1 MERKLRFGI
10 LGLGDIA
17 KRFARVLGTSE
28 TGELYAVAS
37 RTLEKAEA
45 FAAEYGAPKAYGS
58 YEELAADPMVDAVYI
73 ATPHNFHLDGAMLA
87 IEHNNAVLCE
97 KPMTVTREE
106 AEKLFAAAKEHN
118 VLLSEAMWS
127 HTIPTYL
134 KAKEWIANGK
144 IGKLRFIDAAFC
156 FALPIEFGTRHY
168 DPARAG
174 GSLLDAGVYPVEF
187 AIGIAGRAPSG
198 VKAAQL
204 KAPTG
209 VDEFSTV
216 TLDFDGEILANCV
229 SAIGLRTINDGYLYG
244 TEGYIYLPNFIAPK
258 KAVLYGKGSEPI
270 EEFEISFADG
280 FSFQIDRFAES
291 YWNGLKENPYIPAW
305 ETVACAEVFDEAFRQ
320 WAE

>member
-17 KRFARVLGTSE
+17 KRFARVLRTSE
-28 TGELYAVAS
+28 SGELYAAAS

-45 FAAEYGAPKAYGS
+45 FAKEYGAKKAYGS
-58 YEELAADPMVDAVYI
+58 YEELVKDPMVDAVYVAI
-73 ATPHNFHLDGAMLA
+73 PHNFHFDASLLA
-87 IEHNNAVLCE
+87 ITHGKAVLCE

-134 KAKEWIANGK
+134 KAKEWIAQGK

-156 FALPIEFGTRHY
+156 FAVPIEFGTRHY

-187 AIGIAGRAPSG
+187 AIGMVGKAPSA

-216 TLDFDGEILANCV
+216 TLDFDGEVLANCV
-229 SAIGLRTINDGYLYG
+229 SAVGLRTINDGYLYG
-244 TEGYIYLPNFIAPK
+244 TEGYIHLPNFISPK
-258 KAVLYGKGSEPI
+258 KAVLYGKGNEPI
-270 EEFEISFADG
+270 EEFAVDFADG
-280 FSFQIDRFAES
+280 FSFEIDRFAEA
-291 YWNGLKENPYIPAW
+291 YFKGLKENPYIPAW
-305 ETVACAEVFDEAFRQ
+305 ETVACAAVFDESFRQ
-320 WAE
+320 WTE